1 MVSLTSF
8 LQSAANLPL
17 HVSHTPAALLCLPS
31 AGVVLRC
38 PAETSPPG
46 SINEDKHQCQAV
58 LCSPFSSDPLSAALP
73 CFLHL
78 SPSSH
83 LDVSPAL
90 LLSELVRGVYT
101 SAGLRTWVTASL
113 HVCMGACVCG
123 CVSVDMCM
131 CRMKCRL
138 PPIYASHKQ
147 THLHSRRGWLLCK
160 K

>member
-1 MVSLTSF
+1 MCLTH
-8 LQSAANLPL
+8 LPL
-17 HVSHTPAALLCLPS
+17 CS
-31 AGVVLRC
+31 ACVVLRC
-38 PAETSPPG
+38 PTETSPPG
-46 SINEDKHQCQAV
+46 SINEDKHQCQAISR
-58 LCSPFSSDPLSAALP
+58 SPLSSDPLSAALP

-78 SPSSH
+78 FPSSH

-101 SAGLRTWVTASL
+101 STGLRTWVTAPL

-147 THLHSRRGWLLCK
+147 THLRSRRGWLLCK